1 MNINNQSSSSVENNT
16 NLKQQYFNL
25 KQKIADLQKQNL
37 EMIQIYKAEEE
48 RLTKSNEFLMNK
60 NNHEHSRTIQ
70 DLESE
75 VLNMR
80 KNIQQLNK
88 IIEQKNSANPNLI
101 ENEDIISNDNNNNKL
116 ENSMEKIAKEEY
128 LKNYKNKLIT
138 EFEKKLTDKHKELID
153 FCIEQNKK

>member
-37 EMIQIYKAEEE
+37 EMIEIYKAEEE

-75 VLNMR
+75 DLNMR

-88 IIEQKNSANPNLI
+88 IIEKKNASNPNLI
-101 ENEDIISNDNNNNKL
+101 ENEELISNSNNNNIL
-116 ENSMEKIAKEEY
+116 DNSMEKI
-128 LKNYKNKLIT
+128 I
-138 EFEKKLTDKHKELID
+138 
-153 FCIEQNKK
+153 